1 MLGTHIAHT
10 LKSMGMQNVLYVEK
24 LILHIQSLIDFVV
37 HVSRE
42 TFIVMRFDITLN
54 H

>member
-1 MLGTHIAHT
+1 MLDTHTVHT